1 MNVPLNGR
9 VNILSIRL
17 VIVISIITVSSSVH
31 AQETVLESPLS
42 LRFNDTSIAGILKS
56 ISRKTGYYF
65 TYDTDLVE
73 PDKLTSLRADNI
85 PLRNIL
91 DTIFKDKLLNY
102 SVIDNHIII
111 YRAINNETSL
121 LREEGREPVY
131 LLSGRVTDAENGEP
145 LPYATLGI
153 KSKGKGTVTNY
164 EGEYT
169 LKLGKEFLDDTLV
182 VSYLGFFS
190 RRIPVDQAVDSYFDI
205 SLTRFYVPIPE
216 VLIRNREPQELIRN
230 VKRNIPENY
239 GSTPVQMNAFYREAV
254 SKRNKLQTYSE
265 AVLQLYKSPYTASLY
280 NDQIKIYKSRK
291 INNIERSD
299 TLTFKLSSGL
309 DGSLRLDGVK
319 NTFDFLST
327 ESFPYYDY
335 RMTDIINIGDEA
347 AFVIE
352 FEQKENVTDMALPKG
367 VMYINTVNYG
377 IHAVDFEINE
387 DYIDE
392 LERSYIQQTARSFNV
407 RIRSVKYRV
416 NYRYINGRYYLNH
429 VRGDLEFYARKKNKL
444 FGNTYTIFF
453 EMAITDIDTLNV
465 RRFEREERAPLHSI
479 FSETINTYDRQF
491 WGTDNY
497 LGPEESI
504 KEALSRINARMSE
517 YQSNANNF
525 Q

>member
-1 MNVPLNGR
+1 MR
-9 VNILSIRL
+9 VRIYGGINFFNKGL
-17 VIVISIITVSSSVH
+17 VIMIFIITVSSIAH
-31 AQETVLESPLS
+31 AQENVLEAPIT
-42 LRFNDTSIAGILKS
+42 LRFSETSISSVLKS

-73 PDKLTSLRADNI
+73 PDKLTSLRANNK
-85 PLRNIL
+85 PLRSIL
-91 DTIFKDKLLNY
+91 DSIFNDKLLDY

-111 YRAINNETSL
+111 YRSLNNETPL
-121 LREEGREPVY
+121 LTEEGREPVY
-131 LLSGRVTDAENGEP
+131 LLAGRVTDAGNGEP
-145 LPYATLGI
+145 LPYATIGI
-153 KSKGKGTVTNY
+153 ESKGKGTVANY

-190 RRIPVDQAVDSYFDI
+190 RKIPVNQAIDSHFNI

-230 VKRNIPENY
+230 AKRKIPENY
-239 GSTPVQMNAFYREAV
+239 SNNPVQMTAFYREAV
-254 SKRNKLQTYSE
+254 SKRNKLLTYSE
-265 AVLQLYKSPYTASLY
+265 AVLQMYKSSYTPTLFS
-280 NDQIKIYKSRK
+280 DQMKIYKSRK
-291 INNIERSD
+291 INNLERSD
-299 TLTFKLSSGL
+299 TLTFKLRSGL
-309 DGSLRLDGVK
+309 DGSLQLDGVK

-327 ESFPYYDY
+327 ENFPYYDY

-352 FEQKENVTDMALPKG
+352 FEQKEHFTDMALPKG

-377 IHAVDFEINE
+377 IHGVDFEINE
-387 DYIDE
+387 DYIDK
-392 LERSYIQQTARSFNV
+392 LERSYIQQAARGFNV
-407 RIRSVKYRV
+407 RIRSAKYRV
-416 NYRYINGRYYLNH
+416 NYRYINERFYLNH
-429 VRGDLEFYARKKNKL
+429 VRGDLEFYARKKNRL

-517 YQSNANNF
+517 YKSNINNF

>member
-1 MNVPLNGR
+1 MSVPLYGGI
-9 VNILSIRL
+9 NILNRRL
-17 VIVISIITVSSSVH
+17 VIIIFIITASSVIH
-31 AQETVLESPLS
+31 AQENILEAPLS
-42 LRFNDTSIAGILKS
+42 LRFNDTSISGILKS

-73 PDKLTSLRADNI
+73 PGRLASLKANNR
-85 PLRNIL
+85 PLRSIL
-91 DTIFKDKLLNY
+91 DTLFNDKLLNY

-111 YRAINNETSL
+111 YRSMNDETSL

-131 LLSGRVTDAENGEP
+131 LLAGRVTDAENGEP
-145 LPYATLGI
+145 LPYATIGI
-153 KSKGKGTVTNY
+153 KSKGKGTVANY

-190 RRIPVDQAVDSYFDI
+190 RKIPVEQAVDNHFDI

-230 VKRNIPENY
+230 AKRNIPENY
-239 GSTPVQMNAFYREAV
+239 GSNPVQMTAFYRESV

-265 AVLQLYKSPYTASLY
+265 AVLMMYKSPYTASLF

-291 INNIERSD
+291 INNLERSD

-327 ESFPYYDY
+327 ESFPYYNY

-352 FEQKENVTDMALPKG
+352 FEQKEQVTDMALPKG

-392 LERSYIQQTARSFNV
+392 LERSYIQQAAKSFNV

-416 NYRYINGRYYLNH
+416 NYRYINDRFYLNH
-429 VRGDLEFYARKKNKL
+429 VRGDLEFYARKKNRL

-497 LGPEESI
+497 LGPEEGI

-517 YQSNANNF
+517 YQSNTNNF